1 MSCRAVRAHAKHR
14 IAVREA
20 LIELLEA
27 PVIESNTVGR
37 SVLASTFG
45 DQNVPFDKPVIEI
58 ASNPLLAPLINP
70 GARPIVWETKLKK
83 AQSYRSVLDPI
94 STAGQEQLCVLLG
107 KCHVFLCL

>member
-1 MSCRAVRAHAKHR
+1 MSCGAVRAHAKHR
-14 IAVREA
+14 IAVRDA

-45 DQNVPFDKPVIEI
+45 DQDISYDKPVIDI
-58 ASNPLLAPLINP
+58 ASNPHLVPLITP

-83 AQSYRSVLDPI
+83 EQSYRSVLDPI
-94 STAGQEQLCVLLG
+94 STVGQEQLCVFLG
-107 KCHVFLCL
+107 TFHVFGCL

>member
-1 MSCRAVRAHAKHR
+1 MSCRTVRAHAKHR
-14 IAVREA
+14 IAVRDA

-27 PVIESNTVGR
+27 PVIESNTVER

-45 DQNVPFDKPVIEI
+45 EQNVPFDEPVIEI
-58 ASNPLLAPLINP
+58 ASNPNLAPLINP

-94 STAGQEQLCVLLG
+94 
-107 KCHVFLCL
+107 